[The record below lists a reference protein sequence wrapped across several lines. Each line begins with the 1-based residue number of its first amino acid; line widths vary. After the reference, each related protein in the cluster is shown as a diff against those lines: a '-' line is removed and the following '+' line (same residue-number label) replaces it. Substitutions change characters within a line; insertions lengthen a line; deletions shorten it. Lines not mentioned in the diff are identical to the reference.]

1 MTDAATVGLMAA
13 FAAGIVSFLSPCVLP
28 LVPAYVSFVAGQN
41 FQRRRNLHARE
52 RLAALGMSGFF
63 VLGFSTVFIAFGAS
77 ASALG
82 QLLQRYR
89 YEANLVA
96 GVIVIIFGLLMLG
109 MSRFLPWLQRDLR
122 GEVSIVNVFASWCVA
137 CRDEHPLWMA
147 LARQNIAPIHG
158 LNYKDKPDD
167 AARWLGELGDPY
179 RRTGADLDGRVG
191 IEWGVYG
198 VPETYVVDKRGV
210 IRDKVIGAIT
220 PRIVDERL
228 LPLVRRLQAE

>member
-1 MTDAATVGLMAA
+1 MKAVERYSVEATDIAVASRARPPARRWPYLGPLAIFAVVGVFLGVGLTLNPRE
-13 FAAGIVSFLSPCVLP
+13 IPSP
-28 LVPAYVSFVAGQN
+28 LVGKPVPQ
-41 FQRRRNLHARE
+41 FQ
-52 RLAALGMSGFF
+52 LAAVKGRTLGLASG
-63 VLGFSTVFIAFGAS
+63 
-77 ASALG
+77 
-82 QLLQRYR
+82 
-89 YEANLVA
+89 
-96 GVIVIIFGLLMLG
+96 
-109 MSRFLPWLQRDLR
+109 DLR

-198 VPETYVVDKRGV
+198 VPETFVVDKKGV
-210 IRDKVIGAIT
+210 IRDKVIGPIT
-220 PRIVDERL
+220 PKIVNERL
-228 LPLVRRLQAE
+228 LPLVRRLQTE

>member
-1 MTDAATVGLMAA
+1 MKSVERYGVEATDISGAPHVRPLTKHWPYLGPLAIFAIVGVFLGVGLTLNPRE
-13 FAAGIVSFLSPCVLP
+13 IPSPLIGKP
-28 LVPAYVSFVAGQN
+28 VPQ
-41 FQRRRNLHARE
+41 FQ
-52 RLAALGMSGFF
+52 LAAVKGRTLG
-63 VLGFSTVFIAFGAS
+63 LAS
-77 ASALG
+77 S
-82 QLLQRYR
+82 
-89 YEANLVA
+89 
-96 GVIVIIFGLLMLG
+96 
-109 MSRFLPWLQRDLR
+109 DLR

-137 CRDEHPLWMA
+137 CREEHPLWMA

>member
-1 MTDAATVGLMAA
+1 MQAMANMKSVERYGVEATDISGAPHVRPLTKHWPYLGPLAIFAIVGVFLGVGLTLNPRE
-13 FAAGIVSFLSPCVLP
+13 IPSPLIGKP
-28 LVPAYVSFVAGQN
+28 VPQ
-41 FQRRRNLHARE
+41 FQ
-52 RLAALGMSGFF
+52 LAAVKGRTLG
-63 VLGFSTVFIAFGAS
+63 LAS
-77 ASALG
+77 S
-82 QLLQRYR
+82 
-89 YEANLVA
+89 
-96 GVIVIIFGLLMLG
+96 
-109 MSRFLPWLQRDLR
+109 DLR

-137 CRDEHPLWMA
+137 CREEHPLWMA